1 MFQLRLSHAQL
12 HSTMKV
18 NCMPRH
24 DLKSVARVFKVFLYL
39 VCHRLKFHGGG
50 VEGVGTK

>member
-24 DLKSVARVFKVFLYL
+24 DLKSIPRVFKVLIYL
-39 VCHRLKFHGGG
+39 VGHRLKFHGGG
-50 VEGVGTK
+50 VEGVCTK